1 MHDKRPCNSPVESI
15 STNVQETKY
24 AVQLIDKTCKLRK
37 DFRMIAQP
45 QYLKM
50 SVAGY
55 LALDDES
62 RDARYEYI
70 DGYAY
75 MLAGGT
81 PAHALIAANL
91 IAEIG
96 AQLRGGSCRV
106 YTSDAKVR
114 LSQSRYVYPDVT
126 VSCDQR
132 DQQIEAK
139 VLQSPRLVIEI
150 LSPKTEAYD
159 RGNKSS
165 YYRACPTIQEYVLV
179 STQQRAVEVYRR
191 ASDKLWTLH
200 AFGPGEQVDFV
211 SIEVT
216 LPMATIYEY
225 VRLPEDEE
233 E

>member
-1 MHDKRPCNSPVESI
+1 M
-15 STNVQETKY
+15 
-24 AVQLIDKTCKLRK
+24 
-37 DFRMIAQP
+37 
-45 QYLKM
+45 
-50 SVAGY
+50 
-55 LALDDES
+55 
-62 RDARYEYI
+62 
-70 DGYAY
+70 DGYAC
-75 MLAGGT
+75 MLAGGI
-81 PAHALIAANL
+81 PIYALMAANL
-91 IAEIG
+91 IAEISV
-96 AQLRGGSCRV
+96 QLRGSSCHV

-114 LSQSRYVYPDVT
+114 LSQSRFVYPDVT
-126 VSCDQR
+126 VSCDER

-191 ASDKLWTLH
+191 ASDRLWTLH
-200 AFGPGEQVDFV
+200 AFGPNEQVNFV

-225 VRLPEDEE
+225 VRLLEDEE

>member
-1 MHDKRPCNSPVESI
+1 MV
-15 STNVQETKY
+15 
-24 AVQLIDKTCKLRK
+24 
-37 DFRMIAQP
+37 AQP
-45 QYLKM
+45 QHLKM
-50 SVAGY
+50 SVAAY

-62 RDARYEYI
+62 RDVRYEYI

-81 PAHALIAANL
+81 PTHALIAANL
-91 IAEIG
+91 IAEIS
-96 AQLRGGSCRV
+96 AQLRGGPCRV

-114 LSQSRYVYPDVT
+114 LSQSRFVYPDVT
-126 VSCDQR
+126 VCCYEHDQL
-132 DQQIEAK
+132 IEAK
-139 VLQSPRLVIEI
+139 TLQSPRLVIEI

-191 ASDKLWTLH
+191 ASENLWTLH
-200 AFGPGEQVDFV
+200 TFDSNEQISFV

-216 LPMATIYEY
+216 LPVATIYEY
-225 VRLPEDEE
+225 VRFPEDEE

>member
-1 MHDKRPCNSPVESI
+1 
-15 STNVQETKY
+15 
-24 AVQLIDKTCKLRK
+24 
-37 DFRMIAQP
+37 
-45 QYLKM
+45 
-50 SVAGY
+50 
-55 LALDDES
+55 
-62 RDARYEYI
+62 
-70 DGYAY
+70 

-91 IAEIG
+91 IAEMS
-96 AQLRGGSCRV
+96 AQLRGGPCRV

-114 LSQSRYVYPDVT
+114 LSQSRFVYPDVT
-126 VSCDQR
+126 VSCDEH

-139 VLQSPRLVIEI
+139 TLQSPRLVIEI

-200 AFGPGEQVDFV
+200 AFGPNEQVHFV

-216 LPMATIYEY
+216 LPMDTIYEHISF
-225 VRLPEDEE
+225 LEDEE
-233 E
+233 